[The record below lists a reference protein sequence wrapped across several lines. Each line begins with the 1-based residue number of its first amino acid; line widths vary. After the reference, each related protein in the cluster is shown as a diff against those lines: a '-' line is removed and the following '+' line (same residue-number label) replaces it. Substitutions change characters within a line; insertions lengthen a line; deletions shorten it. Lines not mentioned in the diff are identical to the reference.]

1 MTKTFAEV
9 RVEYKDYYKTLKV
22 DKDAS
27 PEDIKKAYRKL
38 VRQYHPDVSKHKDA
52 TEKTKEINEAY
63 DVLGDAEK
71 RAAYDD
77 LGRRGRQTGDG
88 FRPPPDWASQ
98 YDFSDAGAGTDDF
111 LADLFAHMGR
121 RGRAGGGAGGGFGGA
136 GFQMRGE
143 DIHAAITIDLRDA
156 YTGATRNIS
165 LRVPVQDAQGQ
176 VTMQEKTL
184 SVSIPKGVT
193 PGQQLRLA
201 GQGQPGVGGGPAG
214 DLYLEIQFR
223 EDPRYRVEGANV
235 YETVPVAPWEAALGA
250 KRPVPTP
257 SGTVEVS
264 VPAGSQT
271 GRKLRL
277 KGRGIPAATPGDL
290 YLILEVVLPPAN
302 TARAKELYEQ
312 MAREMSFNPRADMGA

>member
-1 MTKTFAEV
+1 MTRKTFAEV
-9 RVEYKDYYKTLKV
+9 RVEYKDYYKTLGV
-22 DKDAS
+22 EKDAS

-38 VRQYHPDVSKHKDA
+38 VRRFHPDVSKHEDA

-77 LGRRGRQTGDG
+77 LGRRGQRTSEG

-98 YDFSDAGAGTDDF
+98 YDFSDAGAGADDF
-111 LADLFAHMGR
+111 LSDLFAHMGR
-121 RGRAGGGAGGGFGGA
+121 RGRAGSGPGA

-156 YTGATRNIS
+156 YLGATRNIS
-165 LRVPVQDAQGQ
+165 LRTPVQDAQGL
-176 VTMQEKTL
+176 VTMQDKTL
-184 SVSIPKGVT
+184 SVNIPKGVT
-193 PGQQLRLA
+193 SGQQLRLA
-201 GQGQPGVGGGPAG
+201 GQGQPGIGGGPAG
-214 DLYLEIQFR
+214 DLYLAIQFR
-223 EDPRYRVEGANV
+223 EDPRYRIEGANV
-235 YETVPVAPWEAALGA
+235 YETAPVAPWEAALGA
-250 KRPVPTP
+250 RIAVPTP

-277 KGRGIPAATPGDL
+277 KGRGIPAASPGDL
-290 YLILEVVLPPAN
+290 YLILEVVLPSAT

-312 MAREMSFNPRADMGA
+312 MAREMPFNPREHMGA

>member
-1 MTKTFAEV
+1 M
-9 RVEYKDYYKTLKV
+9 EYKDYYKTLGV
-22 DKDAS
+22 EKDAS

-38 VRQYHPDVSKHKDA
+38 VRQYHPDVSKHNDA

-63 DVLGDAEK
+63 DVLGDADK

-77 LGRRGRQTGDG
+77 LGRRGQYTSEG

-98 YDFSDAGAGTDDF
+98 HDFSGAGAGSDDF
-111 LADLFAHMGR
+111 FADLFAHLGR
-121 RGRAGGGAGGGFGGA
+121 RGRTRAGPGAGFGGA
-136 GFQMRGE
+136 GFQMRGD
-143 DIHAAITIDLRDA
+143 DIHSAITIDLRDA

-165 LRVPVQDAQGQ
+165 MRVPVGDAQGH

-184 SVSIPKGVT
+184 SVNIPKGVT

-201 GQGQPGVGGGPAG
+201 GQGQAGIGGGPAG

-235 YETVPVAPWEAALGA
+235 YESTPVAPWEAALGA
-250 KRPVPTP
+250 RIPVPTP

-277 KGRGIPAATPGDL
+277 KGRGIPAAKPGDL

-302 TARAKELYEQ
+302 TPRAKELYEK
-312 MAREMSFNPRADMGA
+312 MAREMSFNPRDNMGG

>member
-9 RVEYKDYYKTLKV
+9 RVEYKDYYKTLGVEKS
-22 DKDAS
+22 AS

-38 VRQYHPDVSKHKDA
+38 VRQYHPDVSKHEDA

-77 LGRRGRQTGDG
+77 LGRRGRQTGEG
-88 FRPPPDWASQ
+88 FQPPPDWAAQ
-98 YDFSDAGAGTDDF
+98 YDFSDADAGADDF

-121 RGRAGGGAGGGFGGA
+121 RGRKGAGSGGAA
-136 GFQMRGE
+136 FQMRGE

-156 YTGATRNIS
+156 YTGATRSIG
-165 LRVPVQDAQGQ
+165 LRVPVQDAQAH
-176 VTMQEKTL
+176 VTMQDKTL
-184 SVSIPKGVT
+184 NVSIPKGVT

-201 GQGQPGVGGGPAG
+201 GQGQPGIGGGPAG
-214 DLYLEIQFR
+214 DLYLELQFR

-235 YETVPVAPWEAALGA
+235 YETAPVAPWEAALGA
-250 KRPVPTP
+250 RISVPTP

-264 VPAGSQT
+264 VPAASQT

-277 KGRGIPAATPGDL
+277 KGRGIPASPPGDL
-290 YLILEVVLPPAN
+290 YLILEVVLPAADTP
-302 TARAKELYEQ
+302 RAKELYEQ
-312 MAREMSFNPRADMGA
+312 MAREMSFNPRENMGA